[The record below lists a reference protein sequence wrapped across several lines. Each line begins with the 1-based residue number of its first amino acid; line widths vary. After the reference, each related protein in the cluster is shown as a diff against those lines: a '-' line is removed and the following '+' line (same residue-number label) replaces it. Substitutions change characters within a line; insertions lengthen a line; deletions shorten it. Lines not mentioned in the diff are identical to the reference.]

1 MPALEI
7 AHLTYTYPTGTRP
20 SLQDLSL
27 RVEKG
32 EVLAVIG
39 ANNSG
44 KSTLCYAIAGV
55 IPHFFHGQFDG
66 SVLVGKV
73 NTTDQTISALAEHV
87 GLVMQ
92 IPGNQLSGVRSTVFE
107 EIAFGLENLGMSRQE
122 MHKRTTAA
130 LALTGLSD
138 FAERSPYQLS
148 GGQQQKVALAAVL
161 AVSPSLLVLDEPTTF
176 LDPQGARQ
184 VFDILLALKQQ
195 GKTIILAEQR
205 LEWIAECADRVIVL
219 HEGKIVLCGTPAE
232 VLRHPQLKHMG
243 LDWLPYTKAAA
254 MARDKGLWAKDRP
267 LSSTFSAT
275 VAGLQDS

>member
-1 MPALEI
+1 MPALKI
-7 AHLTYTYPTGTRP
+7 AHLTYTYPTGKRP
-20 SLQDLSL
+20 SLQNISL
-27 RVEKG
+27 QVEKG
-32 EVLAVIG
+32 ELLAVIG

-55 IPHFFHGQFDG
+55 IPHFFHGQFNG
-66 SVLVGKV
+66 SVLIGKV

-107 EIAFGLENLGMSRQE
+107 EIAFGLENLGISRQE
-122 MHKRTTAA
+122 MHERTTAA
-130 LALTGLSD
+130 LALTGLSA

-161 AVSPSLLVLDEPTTF
+161 AVSPSLLILDEPTTF

-184 VFDILLALKQQ
+184 VFDILLELKRQ

-205 LEWIAECADRVIVL
+205 LEWVAECADRVIVL
-219 HEGKIVLCGTPAE
+219 QDGKMMLCGTPEE
-232 VLRHPQLKHMG
+232 VLSHPRIKPMG

-254 MARDKGLWAKDRP
+254 MARDKGFWAKDRP

-275 VAGLQDS
+275 VAGLQNS